1 MKICYLTYSLDLDR
15 GAGKFSKTLIDT
27 FHQMNPEWDIVVLTT
42 KKTGDLNEKP
52 IIYANKYKLLLNF
65 IKIRSIIKECDL
77 VHALDGFP
85 YGVIAALATMGL
97 KKRLIITGLGTG
109 AIRTLYHPIYSK
121 LLKWAYQR
129 ADIVTTISRY
139 TAGEINKK
147 IPQLKIEVIPPG
159 VNFDDFKKEPDN
171 VPEEI
176 LEKKPYLLTVGT
188 IKKRKGHHISLPAFA
203 QALKKIPELNYII
216 IGNPAPGSKY
226 FLELKETIQRLKIED
241 KVFIFSN
248 IDQVFLRQLYNNA
261 ELFFLMSQNIEQ
273 DVEGFGLVFLEAA
286 SSALPVIGSRHC
298 GAEDAILDKENG
310 FLVEPDDIAAVS
322 AAIVKI
328 LSDQDLKIKFSE
340 RSVAFAKSMNWFSR
354 VRDYLKVY
362 NLHR

>member
-1 MKICYLTYSLDLDR
+1 MRICYLTYSLDLDR

-27 FHQMNPEWDIVVLTT
+27 FHNINPEWDIIVLTT
-42 KKTGDLNEKP
+42 RPTGDQNEKP

-65 IKIRSIIKECDL
+65 IKIRSIIRDCDL

-85 YGVIAALATMGL
+85 FGVIAALATMGL

-129 ADIVTTISRY
+129 ADTVTTISRY
-139 TAGEINKK
+139 TAREINKK
-147 IPQLKIEVIPPG
+147 IPKLKIDVITPG

-171 VPEEI
+171 VPKEI
-176 LEKKPYLLTVGT
+176 LGKKPYLLTVGT

-203 QALKKIPELNYII
+203 EVLKKIPELNYII
-216 IGNPAPGSKY
+216 VGNPAPGSKY
-226 FLELKETIQRLKIED
+226 FLELKEIMRRLKIED
-241 KVFIFSN
+241 RVFIFSN
-248 IDQVFLRQLYNNA
+248 IDQGFLRQLYNNA

-310 FLVEPDDIAAVS
+310 FLIEPDDIRAVS
-322 AAIVKI
+322 AAIIKI
-328 LSDQDLKIKFSE
+328 LSDQDLKTKLSE
-340 RSVAFAKSMNWFSR
+340 RSIAFAKSMDWQSQAR
-354 VRDYLKVY
+354 SYLKVY
-362 NLHR
+362 NLNR

>member
-1 MKICYLTYSLDLDR
+1 M
-15 GAGKFSKTLIDT
+15 A
-27 FHQMNPEWDIVVLTT
+27 
-42 KKTGDLNEKP
+42 
-52 IIYANKYKLLLNF
+52 
-65 IKIRSIIKECDL
+65 
-77 VHALDGFP
+77 
-85 YGVIAALATMGL
+85 
-97 KKRLIITGLGTG
+97 
-109 AIRTLYHPIYSK
+109 
-121 LLKWAYQR
+121 
-129 ADIVTTISRY
+129 
-139 TAGEINKK
+139 KK